1 MAVVVP
7 GPNPVPS
14 TEGVTEACRS
24 LLILGTRTQILFC
37 VNSFSPPSLLLF
49 TEHPLCARLCHMMG
63 TQDRARQKSCFHGT
77 DILPG

>member
-49 TEHPLCARLCHMMG
+49 TEHPLCVSHCSKGCLCCLIFLLM
-63 TQDRARQKSCFHGT
+63 TA
-77 DILPG
+77 L